1 MGAKVSS
8 LNDGNLERNKLPLGE
23 YNLQDITR
31 LGKKPA
37 NTIDLR
43 TMIDPS
49 KVYADNEA
57 LEKLTDIQKT
67 FDSIVDKKNERL
79 NNLIRYET
87 LLMNYSTKN
96 RDVIKILDEN
106 IKSQNQGLNDMTES
120 NYTQIAKTRNLMK
133 INKEIVVTHKIMI
146 IAIII
151 LSIIAVSAG
160 VFIAKKKMNSLE
172 IRTI

>member
-8 LNDGNLERNKLPLGE
+8 LNDSNATQNNLPLGE

-31 LGKKPA
+31 LGKKPV
-37 NTIDLR
+37 NIIDLR

-67 FDSIVDKKNERL
+67 FDSIIDKKNDRL

-96 RDVIKILDEN
+96 RDVIKILDGN
-106 IKSQNQGLNDMTES
+106 IKNQNQGLTDMTES

-133 INKEIVVTHKIMI
+133 VNSEIVVTHKIMI

-151 LSIIAVSAG
+151 LSIIAISAG
-160 VFIAKKKMNSLE
+160 VFLAKKKMDNVE
-172 IRTI
+172 IQTI